1 MRRYNPNFHELIDA
15 LRRPVE
21 LTARS
26 GHSFNVEV
34 VGVFAVKRP
43 CHRKSHAVKHVLLIA
58 LLALLYGVECFRPN

>member
-34 VGVFAVKRP
+34 VGVFAVRGPVTEK
-43 CHRKSHAVKHVLLIA
+43 ATQ
-58 LLALLYGVECFRPN
+58 